1 MIFKSSTNMKEK
13 RKLSLWM
20 PWVIM
25 LIVMLGTACEDD
37 DPSGPSGSLAVDL
50 PAIDFGNVEVGTTV
64 TEDFVVTSS
73 GLNAVLVVSAVGADL
88 TATPI
93 TSIVSGATSSD
104 TVEVTFSPAEAAG
117 ARSFTGS
124 IELFAGGA
132 TQSVPVSAN
141 ITSTPTLMFS
151 TASLDFGEVEPGS
164 SQSRDFTL
172 TGARLTTG
180 VTISATGAGL
190 SVVPASL
197 DDANGENTI
206 TVTYEPADDAPEG
219 VFNGSIEVSD
229 GAAASETLP
238 VVATVTNVVVGLP
251 VGTVVYSNA
260 MEFGLDHEADATESD
275 FSNAGM
281 TDPTVSVAYSIMP
294 RNDVTNRIRT
304 NKTSS
309 RCPDNSIGDCGNAM
323 RFTGMGSTVNIALS
337 GLEAGRS
344 YEVSYWV
351 RPDGSTDRSMDVT
364 VTGDTSPATEDWG
377 GLTDRSFYREETR
390 TGVADSS
397 GNLEINFEFSSDST
411 SRTISID
418 DLEVVAL

>member
-1 MIFKSSTNMKEK
+1 MILKSSMSMKEK
-13 RKLSLWM
+13 RKLSLWV
-20 PWVIM
+20 PWVAI
-25 LIVMLGTACEDD
+25 LIAMLGTACEDD
-37 DPSGPSGSLAVDL
+37 DPNGSGGSLAVDL
-50 PAIDFGNVEVGTTV
+50 SSIDFGNVEVGTTV
-64 TEDFVVTSS
+64 TEDFIVTSS
-73 GLNAVLVVSAVGADL
+73 GLNAVLVVSAVGEDL
-88 TATPI
+88 TATPV

-104 TVEVTFSPAEAAG
+104 TVDVTFSPAEEAG
-117 ARSFTGS
+117 AGSFTGS
-124 IELFAGGA
+124 IELFAGGV

-141 ITSTPTLMFS
+141 ITSTPTLIFGTS
-151 TASLDFGEVEPGS
+151 SIDFGEVIPGS

-180 VTISATGAGL
+180 VTLSANGSGL
-190 SVVPASL
+190 SVDPAVI
-197 DDANGENTI
+197 DDANGDNTI
-206 TVTYEPADDAPEG
+206 TVTLAPADDAPEG

-229 GAAASETLP
+229 GTITETLP
-238 VVATVTNVVVGLP
+238 VVASVTNVVIGLP
-251 VGTVVYSNA
+251 VGTVVYSND

-351 RPDGSTDRSMDVT
+351 RPDGSSDRSMDVT
-364 VTGDTSPATEDWG
+364 VTGDTSPAFENWG
-377 GLTDRSFYREETR
+377 GFDDRSFYRQVTR
-390 TGVADSS
+390 TGVADGS
-397 GNLEINFEFSSDST
+397 GNLEINFEFSFDNT

-418 DLEVVAL
+418 DLEVVAQ